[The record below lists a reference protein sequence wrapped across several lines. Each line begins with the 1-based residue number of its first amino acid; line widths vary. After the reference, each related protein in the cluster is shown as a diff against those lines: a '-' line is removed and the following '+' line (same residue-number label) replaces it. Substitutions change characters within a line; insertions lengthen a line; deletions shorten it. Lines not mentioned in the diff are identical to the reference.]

1 LNKDIPVAFL
11 VVNKNMDL
19 PRVAVESVLSE
30 TSSDVFVGYSKLE
43 DLQHLPT
50 NDRIKLIKLNA
61 SIVSYESDQTD
72 YRDFAN
78 VDFYKIVQLKWQLFE
93 EMLKEGQKY
102 FVYSDFD
109 VTWLANPLPS
119 LVSAFERDS
128 GLQIQ
133 VQSFSSD
140 PSTARICMGF
150 VAFRV
155 STQTREFILNAQKL
169 HAEQYLSNPY
179 IGDDDVVTELVN
191 ELGRPNWI
199 RELPQSTFP
208 VGSLANLYSRRN
220 LFPGLSAPLPYIFH
234 ANYVV
239 GLKNKRVLAYLVMMK
254 FKKTKSF
261 SKQGIF
267 FHLFLFTKARKHQ
280 LGTLASK
287 FK

>member
-1 LNKDIPVAFL
+1 
-11 VVNKNMDL
+11 MDL
-19 PRVAVESVLSE
+19 PRLAIESVLNE

-43 DLQHLPT
+43 DLRDLPT
-50 NDRIKLIKLNA
+50 SNRIKLVKLNA
-61 SIVSYESDQTD
+61 SIVRYESNESD

-78 VDFYKIVQLKWQLFE
+78 LDFYKIVQLKWQLFD
-93 EMLKEGQKY
+93 EMSKEGHKY

-109 VTWLANPLPS
+109 VTWLVNPLPS
-119 LVSAFERDS
+119 LVSAFEKDPS
-128 GLQIQ
+128 LQIQ

-155 STQTREFILNAQKL
+155 SSQTREFISSARKL
-169 HAEQYLSNPY
+169 HAEQHLLNPY
-179 IGDDDVVTELVN
+179 IGDDDIVTELVN
-191 ELGRPNWI
+191 KLGRPNWI

-208 VGSLANLYSRRN
+208 VGSLTNLYSRRN
-220 LFPGLSAPLPYIFH
+220 LFPGLSAPVPYIFH

-239 GLKNKRVLAYLVMMK
+239 GLKNKRILAYLVMKK
-254 FKKTKSF
+254 FKKAKF
-261 SKQGIF
+261 LSKTGIY
-267 FHLFLFTKARKHQ
+267 FHVLIFAKVRKNQ